1 MTPDDKAESRL
12 QILIVDDDP
21 GAASSVAEL
30 VRLLGH
36 EAFVANGGARALEI
50 AQVTPI
56 DVALLDIEM
65 PGMDGHEV
73 ARRLVLLR
81 RQAVYIV
88 AITGRGSEADMLRS
102 VTAGFV
108 EHIVKP
114 CTMKGLSQVLVRAAE
129 QLSRRRRMAQP
140 H

>member
-1 MTPDDKAESRL
+1 L

-21 GAASSVAEL
+21 GAAASVAEL
-30 VRLLGH
+30 VHLLGH

-50 AQVTPI
+50 AQTTPI

-81 RQAVYIV
+81 RQAVYTV
-88 AITGRGSEADMLRS
+88 AITGRGSEADMVRS
-102 VTAGFV
+102 ATAGFI
-108 EHIVKP
+108 EHVVKP
-114 CTMKGLSQVLVRAAE
+114 CTLKQLSNVLGRAADH
-129 QLSRRRRMAQP
+129 LKRKRRP
-140 H
+140 VEST